1 MPVTEFIVL
10 LILGFCAGTFGGL
23 LGIGGSVL
31 MIPVLTL
38 LLQKNYH
45 LAQAAAMIVN
55 FFVAAPSVLR
65 HHRAGAVRW
74 TLALRMLPFGVVCI
88 LIGVFLSNTLEATWL
103 IRLFGAFLLFE
114 VINNTRRLIRRK
126 PEPLQSQARTGWPI
140 AGVLGSLM
148 GSVAGLLGIGGGALV
163 VPLLNRF
170 GQLPLRQA
178 IATSSAVMCITSI
191 VGAVTKNVSLSSLQT
206 ASGDMLSVR
215 ESLLIAGCLAPTA
228 IIGGMVGATLTHIV
242 PLPYVRLVFV
252 LLLTYTSLQMLGV
265 F

>member
-1 MPVTEFIVL
+1 MTPYEFAVL

-31 MIPVLTL
+31 MIPVLTIL
-38 LLQKNYH
+38 LHRNYH

-74 TLALRMLPFGVVCI
+74 NLALRMLPFGVVCI
-88 LIGVFLSNTLEATWL
+88 LIGVFLSNTLNAEWL
-103 IRLFGAFLLFE
+103 VRIFGAFLLFE
-114 VINNTRRLIRRK
+114 VINNVRRLIGRK
-126 PEPLQSQARTGWPI
+126 PEPLHEHARTGWTM
-140 AGVLGSLM
+140 AGILGSIM
-148 GSVAGLLGIGGGALV
+148 GFVAGLLGIGGGALV

-170 GQLPLRQA
+170 GRLPLRQA

-191 VGAVTKNVSLSSLQT
+191 VGATTKNISLMSLR
-206 ASGDMLSVR
+206 AADGSALSVG

-228 IIGGMVGATLTHIV
+228 IIGGMFGATLTHRV
-242 PLPYVRLVFV
+242 PLPWVRLVFV
-252 LLLTYTSLQMLGV
+252 LLIAFTSLEMLGV
-265 F
+265 L